1 MNLILES
8 NFKVEVAV
16 VLAVITIIIVGII
29 TLTVIKLIKDKK

>member
-1 MNLILES
+1 MNLILKS
-8 NFKVEVAV
+8 NFRIEVAI

>member
-8 NFKVEVAV
+8 SFRIEVAV